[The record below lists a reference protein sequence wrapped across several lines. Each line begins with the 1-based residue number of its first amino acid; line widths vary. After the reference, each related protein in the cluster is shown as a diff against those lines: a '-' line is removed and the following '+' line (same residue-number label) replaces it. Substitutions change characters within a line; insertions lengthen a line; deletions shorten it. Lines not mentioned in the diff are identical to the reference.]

1 MRGMTMMAALVAAPA
16 MAQAATPASDPA
28 AAGIRAAMLASAAGW
43 NAGDLN
49 RFMAIYAPDA
59 IFVGKRGLIKGK
71 TAIADNYRRSF
82 VDSGNSRG
90 TLRFDFLELKR
101 IGDRRILFARW
112 MLSGGEEE
120 ESGMTTLVFERRA
133 DGWKIVSDH
142 SS

>member
-1 MRGMTMMAALVAAPA
+1 MRGMTVMAALALMPGVV
-16 MAQAATPASDPA
+16 QAAPASDPA

-49 RFMAIYAPDA
+49 RFVAIYAPDA
-59 IFVGKRGLIKGK
+59 IFVGKRDLIRGK
-71 TAIADNYRRSF
+71 AAIADNYRRSF
-82 VDSGNSRG
+82 TGSGNSRG
-90 TLRFDFLELKR
+90 TLRFDFLDLKP

-112 MLSGGEEE
+112 NLSGGAEA

-133 DGWKIVSDH
+133 DGWKIVADH